1 MSGHRTHFALGNG
14 AAALA
19 LAALLVMSLPPA
31 AYAADTVVI
40 PVGDWIV
47 QATSSLASLAVAAL
61 MWVASRWL
69 PTWIRTQLTE
79 QLLGRAVDYALA
91 VVAGAA
97 KGKVLE
103 IPVANAVL
111 REAAAYAVAHAPAT
125 AKWIGDTLEPK
136 LIARLSA
143 AGALPEA
150 SIGLPIPAA
159 ARSTG

>member
-1 MSGHRTHFALGNG
+1 MSRHLHLMAVTSAIVV
-14 AAALA
+14 
-19 LAALLVMSLPPA
+19 LAALLVVSLPPVTH
-31 AYAADTVVI
+31 AADGTVTV
-40 PVGDWIV
+40 PLGDWVV
-47 QATSSLASLAVAAL
+47 QATSSIASLAVAGL

-79 QLLGRAVDYALA
+79 QLLGRAVDYGLA

-103 IPVANAVL
+103 IPIANAVL
-111 REAAAYAVAHAPAT
+111 REAAAYAVQHAPAT

-143 AGALPEA
+143 IGALPEA
-150 SIGLPIPAA
+150 SIGVPLRTAA
-159 ARSTG
+159 GSTE

>member
-1 MSGHRTHFALGNG
+1 MSRSS
-14 AAALA
+14 
-19 LAALLVMSLPPA
+19 ALLLFCLTVALVLDFLLPPVA
-31 AYAADTVVI
+31 HAGDGTVTV

-47 QATSSLASLAVAAL
+47 QATSSLASLAVAGL

-69 PTWIRTQLTE
+69 PTWIRMQLTE
-79 QLLGRAVDYALA
+79 QLLTRAVDYALA

-111 REAAAYAVAHAPAT
+111 REAANYAVKHAPAT
-125 AKWIGDTLEPK
+125 ARWIGDTLEPK

-143 AGALPEA
+143 AGALPDA
-150 SIGLPIPAA
+150 SIGVPLGTTPVVG
-159 ARSTG
+159 STG

>member
-1 MSGHRTHFALGNG
+1 MSRHLTI
-14 AAALA
+14 LA
-19 LAALLVMSLPPA
+19 LCAAFLVLAGLMIVGLPPT
-31 AYAADTVVI
+31 AYAADDTVAV
-40 PVGDWIV
+40 PLGDWIV
-47 QATSSLASLAVAAL
+47 QATSSLASLAVAVL
-61 MWVASRWL
+61 MWVAARWL

-79 QLLGRAVDYALA
+79 QLLGRAVDYGLA

-97 KGKVLE
+97 KGRVLE

-143 AGALPEA
+143 IGALPET
-150 SIGLPIPAA
+150 SIGSPLGTALWP
-159 ARSTG
+159 SE